1 MITIELNNATNGII
15 KKVIDTQYNGV
26 DQKAEITTLYE
37 LDEEERLPYFL
48 RLIDFL
54 EDISND
60 LGIHLG
66 NDHDRIQLNF
76 SLDWGDKY
84 TPSMEEINERINDL
98 KGELKELREFKKL
111 TEEENGDNI

>member
-48 RLIDFL
+48 RLINLL

-66 NDHDRIQLNF
+66 NDHDSIRLNF
-76 SLDWGDKY
+76 MLDWGDKY
-84 TPSMEEINERINDL
+84 TPTVEEINERIKDL
-98 KGELKELREFKKL
+98 KEELRELREFKKL
-111 TEEENGDNI
+111 IEEENGDNI